1 MIPPM
6 SFLNSAAVLL
16 VLTGTF
22 LGLTLPFGK
31 LAFAAGIA
39 PSLWAFVISTGAGT
53 VLLAAFLIIGKRPRV
68 SWRMLRYYT
77 ITALISYAVPNL
89 MTLSAIPRL
98 GSGYT
103 GIMYTLSPVFTLL
116 LSILFKM
123 RRPNLLG
130 LLGIFVGFA
139 GAVLVG
145 LTRGQVGQP
154 ADPLWV
160 GIGLL
165 IPVLLALG
173 NVYRTIDWPEG
184 ADPTE
189 LAAGSH
195 LTTALLLIPV
205 IFYMT
210 GTFPAEP
217 LGDVPWLVFFQV
229 MASACMF
236 ALYFRLQAVGGP
248 VYLSQIGY
256 VGAAVALLAGTLF
269 LGEVYQLATWAGAV
283 IITLGVLMTTKAQRM
298 AAKAN

>member
-1 MIPPM
+1 M

-16 VLTGTF
+16 VLTGAF

-53 VLLAAFLIIGKRPRV
+53 VLLMAFLILGKRPRIN
-68 SWRMLRYYT
+68 SHMLRYYV
-77 ITALISYAVPNL
+77 ITALVSYAIPNL
-89 MTLSAIPRL
+89 LTLSAIPHL

-116 LSILFKM
+116 LSVLFKM

-145 LTRGQVGQP
+145 FTRGQVGQP
-154 ADPLWV
+154 AELLWV

-173 NVYRTIDWPEG
+173 NVYRTIHWPEG

-195 LTTALLLIPV
+195 LTTALLLVPV

-210 GTFPAEP
+210 GTFPVAP
-217 LGDVPWLVFFQV
+217 LGDVPWLVFVQV
-229 MASACMF
+229 LASACMF
-236 ALYFRLQAVGGP
+236 ALYFRLQIVGGP

-283 IITLGVLMTTKAQRM
+283 VITIGVLMTTKAQRM
-298 AAKAN
+298 TAKAG